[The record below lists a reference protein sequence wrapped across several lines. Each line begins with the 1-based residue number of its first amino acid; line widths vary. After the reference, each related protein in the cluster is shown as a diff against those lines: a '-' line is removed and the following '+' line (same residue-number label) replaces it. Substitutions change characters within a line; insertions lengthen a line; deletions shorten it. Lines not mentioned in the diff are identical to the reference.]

1 MSDDV
6 VVVGGG
12 IEGYSAAL
20 SALDAD
26 PSASV
31 RVLSR
36 DVDRFATETGLI
48 DLLGYEPDSSG
59 PVENPLSAIG
69 RLPDSHPYSRL
80 GVETI
85 QEALALFDDAA
96 GERYAGATTETNALL
111 PTAVGRV
118 APAIRYP
125 RSTANGVLSGPQ
137 SMRLVGFRAVVDFD
151 AELAAD
157 RLDDQTPL
165 DVSGRT
171 MDAPLSAEA
180 GAEIA
185 AALDKNG
192 VTEGQPAREAFADAI
207 EPTLDVQPRIGLPA
221 VLGESE
227 TPAIVETLEER
238 LYVSVFE
245 VPLGP
250 PSLPGRRLRS
260 LLVDAVESRG
270 GTVDSVTELA
280 GTERSDGR
288 VESVQANDDSY
299 EADSYVL
306 ATGGAESGGLLG
318 EGGDLREPVFDC
330 PVSVPSDR
338 FVDEQFLG
346 DHPAVRAGVETDEA
360 LRPVDSRGS
369 PVAENLH
376 VAGRALESPNVIA
389 DHAASGF
396 ALVTGYEAGR
406 RAGERS

>member
-6 VVVGGG
+6 LVVGGG

-26 PSASV
+26 SSASV

-48 DLLGYEPDSSG
+48 DLLGYEPDGSG
-59 PVENPLSAIG
+59 PVENPLSAID
-69 RLPDSHPYSRL
+69 RLSDSHPYSQI

-85 QEALALFDDAA
+85 REALALFDDAA
-96 GERYAGATTETNALL
+96 GERYAGAATETNALL
-111 PTAVGRV
+111 PTAVGRI
-118 APAIRYP
+118 APAVRYP
-125 RSTANGVLSGPQ
+125 QSMANGVLSGPQ
-137 SMRLVGFRAVVDFD
+137 SMRLVGFGALVDFD

-157 RLDDQTPL
+157 RLDETTPL

-171 MDAPLSAEA
+171 MDAPLSAES
-180 GAEIA
+180 GAEMA
-185 AALDKNG
+185 ERLDENG
-192 VTEGQPAREAFADAI
+192 VVDGQPAREAFAEAL

-227 TPAIVETLEER
+227 TAAVVDTLDAQ
-238 LYVSVFE
+238 LHVSVFE

-260 LLVDAVESRG
+260 LLIDAVESRG
-270 GTVDSVTELA
+270 GTVESVAEITGAEQSDGQIEAVLA
-280 GTERSDGR
+280 GDE
-288 VESVQANDDSY
+288 QY

-318 EGGDLREPVFDC
+318 EAGDL
-330 PVSVPSDR
+330 
-338 FVDEQFLG
+338 QI
-346 DHPAVRAGVETDEA
+346 
-360 LRPVDSRGS
+360 
-369 PVAENLH
+369 
-376 VAGRALESPNVIA
+376 GRAHV
-389 DHAASGF
+389 
-396 ALVTGYEAGR
+396 
-406 RAGERS
+406 

>member
-6 VVVGGG
+6 LVVGGG

-48 DLLGYEPDSSG
+48 DLLGYEPDGSG
-59 PVENPLSAIG
+59 PVENPLSAID
-69 RLPDSHPYSRL
+69 RLPDSHPYSQI
-80 GVETI
+80 GVGTI
-85 QEALALFDDAA
+85 RDALALFDDAA
-96 GERYAGATTETNALL
+96 GERYAGRETETNALF
-111 PTAVGRV
+111 PTAVGRI

-125 RSTANGVLSGPQ
+125 QSMANGVLSGPQ
-137 SMRLVGFRAVVDFD
+137 SMRLVGFREVVDFD

-157 RLDDQTPL
+157 RLDETTTL
-165 DVSGRT
+165 DVNGRT
-171 MDAPLSAEA
+171 MDAPLSAET

-185 AALDKNG
+185 AALDENRI
-192 VTEGQPAREAFADAI
+192 VDGQPAREAFAEEI

-227 TPAIVETLEER
+227 TAAIMDALEAE

-250 PSLPGRRLRS
+250 ASLPGRRLRS
-260 LLVDAVESRG
+260 LLIDAVESRG
-270 GTVDSVTELA
+270 GTVESVAELDGA
-280 GTERSDGR
+280 ERSDGR
-288 VESVQANDDSY
+288 IERVRADGDSY

-306 ATGGAESGGLLG
+306 ATGGAESGGLRG
-318 EGGDLREPVFDC
+318 EAGELREPVFDC
-330 PVSVPSDR
+330 RVSEFGEQ

-346 DHPAVRAGVETDEA
+346 DHPAVRAGVETDDA
-360 LRPVDSRGS
+360 LRPVDSGES
-369 PVAENLH
+369 AVAENLYA
-376 VAGRALESPNVIA
+376 AGRVLDSPNVVA
-389 DHAASGF
+389 DHAAGGF
-396 ALVTGYEAGR
+396 ALVTGFEAGR
-406 RAGERS
+406 RAGE

>member
-6 VVVGGG
+6 LVVGGG

-36 DVDRFATETGLI
+36 DMDRFATETGLI
-48 DLLGYEPDSSG
+48 DLLGYEPDGSG
-59 PVENPLSAIG
+59 PIENPLSAID
-69 RLPDSHPYSRL
+69 RLPEAHPYSQI

-85 QEALALFDDAA
+85 RNAFALFDDAA
-96 GERYAGATTETNALL
+96 GGRYAGAETETNALF

-125 RSTANGVLSGPQ
+125 QSMANGVLSGPQ
-137 SMRLVGFRAVVDFD
+137 SMRLVGFTEVVDFD

-157 RLDDQTPL
+157 RLDETTRL

-171 MDAPLSAEA
+171 MDAPLSAETVTELA
-180 GAEIA
+180 T
-185 AALDKNG
+185 ALDENS
-192 VTEGQPAREAFADAI
+192 VVDGQPAREAFADAL

-227 TPAIVETLEER
+227 TAAIMDALEEQ

-260 LLVDAVESRG
+260 LLADTVESRG
-270 GTVDSVTELA
+270 GTVDSVTELDGA
-280 GTERSDGR
+280 EQSDGQIER
-288 VESVQANDDSY
+288 VRADGDSY

-306 ATGGAESGGLLG
+306 ATGGAKSGGLLG
-318 EGGDLREPVFDC
+318 EAGELREPVFDC
-330 PVSVPSDR
+330 PVSEAGEQ
-338 FVDEQFLG
+338 FVDEHFLG
-346 DHPAVRAGVETDEA
+346 DHPAVRAGVETDDS
-360 LRPVDSRGS
+360 LRPVDSQES
-369 PVAENLH
+369 AVAKNLYA
-376 VAGRALESPNVIA
+376 AGRVLESPNVVA
-389 DHAASGF
+389 DHAAGGF

-406 RAGERS
+406 RANEQS

>member
-6 VVVGGG
+6 LVVGGG

-20 SALDAD
+20 SALDTD

-48 DLLGYEPDSSG
+48 DLLGYEPDDTG
-59 PVENPLSAIG
+59 PVENPLSAID
-69 RLPDSHPYSRL
+69 RLPDSHPYSQI

-85 QEALALFDDAA
+85 RDALALFDDAA
-96 GERYAGATTETNALL
+96 GERYAGKETEVNALL

-125 RSTANGVLSGPQ
+125 QSMANGVLSGPQ
-137 SMRLVGFRAVVDFD
+137 SMRLVGFREVVDFD

-157 RLDDQTPL
+157 RLDETTTL
-165 DVSGRT
+165 EVSGRT
-171 MDAPLSAEA
+171 MDAPLSAETGTELA
-180 GAEIA
+180 T
-185 AALDKNG
+185 ALDENS
-192 VTEGQPAREAFADAI
+192 VVDGQPAREAFAGAL

-221 VLGESE
+221 VLGESK
-227 TPAIVETLEER
+227 TAAIMDVLEEQ

-245 VPLGP
+245 VPLGQ

-270 GTVDSVTELA
+270 GTVESVTELDGA
-280 GTERSDGR
+280 DQSDGQIER
-288 VESVQANDDSY
+288 VRADGDSY

-306 ATGGAESGGLLG
+306 ATGGAESGGLRG
-318 EGGDLREPVFDC
+318 ESGELREQVFGC
-330 PVSVPSDR
+330 PVSEPGEQ
-338 FVDEQFLG
+338 FVEERFLG
-346 DHPAVRAGVETDEA
+346 DHPAVRAGAGTNDA
-360 LRPVDSRGS
+360 LRPVDSQES
-369 PVAENLH
+369 AVAENLYA
-376 VAGRALESPNVIA
+376 AGRVLDSPNVVA

-406 RAGERS
+406 RAGESS